1 MNKQEYIIQLI
12 SNRYDINIC
21 TPYKKMKEAVHVC
34 AYMLKTH
41 TNMKHVAI
49 ALTLGS
55 TAKST
60 NLIAACNAV
69 KRRRKTDE
77 EFDIKLS
84 NIDSAI
90 RQMFMHDKP

>member
-12 SNRYDINIC
+12 SNRYDINLC

-55 TAKST
+55 TARST
-60 NLIAACNAV
+60 NLIAAYNAV

-90 RQMFMHDKP
+90 KQMFMYDKP

>member
-1 MNKQEYIIQLI
+1 MKKHEFIIQLI
-12 SNRYDINIC
+12 SNRYDINLC
-21 TPYKKMKEAVHVC
+21 TPFKKRKEALDVC

-41 TNMKHVAI
+41 TDMKHVAI

-55 TAKST
+55 TARST
-60 NLIAACNAV
+60 NLIASSNAV

-90 RQMFMHDKP
+90 KQMFMYDKS